1 MEVVLTSCLLIS
13 NSLREMSKDY
23 NALKNVEKMVIDH
36 LHVKLSYGKQ
46 FTLQN
51 CPGAANI

>member
-1 MEVVLTSCLLIS
+1 
-13 NSLREMSKDY
+13 MSKDY
-23 NALKNVEKMVIDH
+23 DALKNVERMVIDH

-51 CPGAANI
+51 CKRLPPGEPIFNNQTRGPLGRRV

>member
-1 MEVVLTSCLLIS
+1 
-13 NSLREMSKDY
+13 MSKDY
-23 NALKNVEKMVIDH
+23 DALKNVERMVIDH

-51 CPGAANI
+51 CKRLPPGGANI